1 MKLAREI
8 AEVVQAV
15 LLEAVNDKLV
25 PQKHGLIGGTSESIA
40 VLESL
45 VAAKLEEFHRT
56 TKVRLQSVEYA
67 LDPSPKWADTEHPP
81 MTQAEA
87 LSMVRC
93 VLATLSEEAS

>member
-1 MKLAREI
+1 MKITRDI
-8 AEVVQAV
+8 AEALFPINANMRQHNSETTAV
-15 LLEAVNDKLV
+15 REAQREAAV
-25 PQKHGLIGGTSESIA
+25 PIIT
-40 VLESL
+40 
-45 VAAKLEEFHRT
+45 AKLEEFHRT